1 MENHRSPLDAAEHI
15 FQLVA
20 GEPYGLTLD
29 GTALAPE
36 LPQRYIP
43 LTELRGLLTRRT
55 VTDTARDAV
64 WRELVRRARLLG
76 PMWLV
81 AAVGMALPA
90 LRGIAGRITSG
101 YVASDP
107 EDIDNEVLARFI
119 EAVRTADI
127 DAPNVR
133 PRLCNEARR
142 AGERVRKLAE
152 SSAGRPL
159 PTTVSVPPK
168 PPWGHPDF
176 VLFDAVAKGVV
187 SELDAELI
195 GRTRLEERTLAD
207 AAAEL
212 GLTEEA
218 AKKRRQR
225 AEPLLCAAVE
235 AGEVTAGL
243 SLTITSACTRG
254 VEAQISAWS
263 RDSSDIPPE
272 LDVTKGGRGTIPGS
286 ARSTTRRQSTAAGTA
301 QRRPQDAPDLPL
313 DGNASQSPPSPS
325 RWRQRLYQ
333 VAAVV
338 LIAAAVIAT
347 VATAVLAQT
356 LAVPS
361 DLGRVFDNLRNW
373 LIGLLATLAT
383 LMLTIGGL
391 RYLVAGGD
399 PGEVQKAKAALKAA
413 AFGYALAVL
422 APLFVSVLK
431 RVVGG

>member
-1 MENHRSPLDAAEHI
+1 MEIHRSPLDAAEHI

-20 GEPYGLTLD
+20 DEPYGLSLD
-29 GTALAPE
+29 GAALAPD
-36 LPQRYIP
+36 LPQRP
-43 LTELRGLLTRRT
+43 LPLSELRTLLTRRT
-55 VTDTARDAV
+55 ISDPTRDVV

-76 PMWLV
+76 AMWLV
-81 AAVGMALPA
+81 GAVGVALPA

-101 YVASDP
+101 YLAGDP

-119 EAVRTADI
+119 EAVRTIDI
-127 DAPNVR
+127 DAANVR

-142 AGERVRKLAE
+142 AGERARKLAE
-152 SSAGRPL
+152 STAGRPL
-159 PTTVSVPPK
+159 PVTVSVPPK

-212 GLTEEA
+212 GLSEEA

-225 AEPLLCAAVE
+225 AEPVLCAAVE
-235 AGEVTAGL
+235 AGEVSAGL
-243 SLTITSACTRG
+243 SLTITSICTRE
-254 VEAQISAWS
+254 VEDQISAWS
-263 RDSSDIPPE
+263 RDSSDTPSE
-272 LDVTKGGRGTIPGS
+272 LDIPKGGRGTTPGS
-286 ARSTTRRQSTAAGTA
+286 TRSTNR
-301 QRRPQDAPDLPL
+301 RRPQDAPALQPN
-313 DGNASQSPPSPS
+313 GKNTGSPPPEGKDPCRWS
-325 RWRQRLYQ
+325 RRFCR

-338 LIAAAVIAT
+338 LIAAAVVAT
-347 VATAVLAQT
+347 IATAVLAET
-356 LAVPS
+356 PRVLAVPS
-361 DLGRVFDNLRNW
+361 DLGKVFDNLRNW

-399 PGEVQKAKAALKAA
+399 PGEVQKAKGALKAA
-413 AFGYALAVL
+413 AFGYALAIL